1 MTELRTELHD
11 EEQLSTQDMA
21 TAGNGQHREQLQRD
35 DGAPEA
41 APSGPNTAPAGPA
54 AQQGRAAPLFAPE
67 EAQELRSGWDSIQT
81 GFVDNPRQAV
91 EQADHLVAQTIKRLA
106 EVFANERNQLE
117 QQWSR
122 GDNVS
127 TEDLR
132 IALQRYRSFFDRL
145 LSF

>member
-11 EEQLSTQDMA
+11 EEQLSTADMV
-21 TAGNGQHREQLQRD
+21 TAGERPSPERETRPDAVGPEALRAGPS
-35 DGAPEA
+35 GAPQAGEA
-41 APSGPNTAPAGPA
+41 RS
-54 AQQGRAAPLFAPE
+54 APLFA
-67 EAQELRSGWDSIQT
+67 AQEGQELHSRWDTVQA
-81 GFVDNPRQAV
+81 GFVDSPRQAV
-91 EQADHLVAQTIKRLA
+91 EQADHLVAETIKRLA

-122 GDNVS
+122 GDDVS

-145 LSF
+145 LAF